1 IYSLGPGSSKDT
13 INLNKTGD
21 INLEGNIEYRFPIY
35 SYLKGAF
42 FVDAGNIW
50 VNKRN
55 SLMPDAEFKWNR
67 FYKEIAVGAGF
78 GARFDFSFFI
88 LRVDMAI
95 PLRNPAV
102 DGANKWL
109 FKNLSHQPINLNL
122 GIGYPF

>member
-1 IYSLGPGSSKDT
+1 
-13 INLNKTGD
+13 
-21 INLEGNIEYRFPIY
+21 
-35 SYLKGAF
+35 
-42 FVDAGNIW
+42 
-50 VNKRN
+50 
-55 SLMPDAEFKWNR
+55 MPDAEFKWNR